1 MLALV
6 PASYTLSPHSA
17 NTTSMPLV
25 PSVVSLHSVQ
35 FVAEPWYSRAMASST
50 VSASTVLVNSVTSYA
65 TTVNIICSSF
75 LYRTSRSRMTSTTRR
90 LPRASATTVAALP
103 AHHLSEW
110 PRLKIEIALD
120 LQPQGA
126 ANRFELSKA
135 LAKCEINGSKT
146 KPWREDVGLMAF
158 LNSL

>member
-17 NTTSMPLV
+17 KTTSMPLV
-25 PSVVSLHSVQ
+25 PSVVSFHSDQSVS
-35 FVAEPWYSRAMASST
+35 EPWYARAMASST
-50 VSASTVLVNSVTSYA
+50 VAASTVLVNSVTSCA

-75 LYRTSRSRMTSTTRR
+75 LYRTARSRMTSTTRR

-110 PRLKIEIALD
+110 PRLKIDIALD

-126 ANRFELSKA
+126 ANLFE
-135 LAKCEINGSKT
+135 
-146 KPWREDVGLMAF
+146 F
-158 LNSL
+158 